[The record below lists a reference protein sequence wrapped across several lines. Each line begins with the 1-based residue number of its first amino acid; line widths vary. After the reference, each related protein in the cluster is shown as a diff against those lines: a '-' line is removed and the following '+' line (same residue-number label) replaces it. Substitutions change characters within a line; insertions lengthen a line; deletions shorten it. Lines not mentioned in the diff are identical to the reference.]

1 MGHSSGSHSRANQGY
16 ENVKGAKIQLG
27 VVFLLFSFYIVGGGG
42 AVSRLSCHPERWHIT
57 LVGFLRNQSKQ
68 ISLQHCSCSVHIS
81 SGFRGMGNV
90 TIKILLS
97 PGTRLTEQALTC
109 SWWMRS
115 SVLPSWRPRVIA
127 PGQNTQIIHQIALR
141 KFCIFNT

>member
-27 VVFLLFSFYIVGGGG
+27 FVFLFSFYIVGGGG
-42 AVSRLSCHPERWHIT
+42 AVSRLSCYPERWHIT

-68 ISLQHCSCSVHIS
+68 IWHQHCSCSVHIS

-127 PGQNTQIIHQIALR
+127 PGQVTQRIHQTSHR
-141 KFCIFNT
+141 KFCIFNR